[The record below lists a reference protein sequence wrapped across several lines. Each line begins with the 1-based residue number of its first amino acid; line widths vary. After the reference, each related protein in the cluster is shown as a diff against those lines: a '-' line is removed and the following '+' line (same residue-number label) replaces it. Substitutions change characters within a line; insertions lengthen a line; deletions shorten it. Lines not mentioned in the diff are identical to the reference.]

1 MNGVPLNWIF
11 PSVIKQYFSPYA
23 SADMTKMAQAFNT
36 TVTDLE
42 DELSNL
48 ILEGQ
53 IQARIDSHN
62 KVREIRLEVWRLTFG
77 GGGKNCELCAQ
88 PPPPLTVKR
97 IQCYIF
103 HNGISVAA
111 NGGIIFSLPDNYLC
125 ITLNLS

>member
-1 MNGVPLNWIF
+1 MVSAVGEQHRTQRKTLTSSLCVAHLSINGVPLNWIF

-88 PPPPLTVKR
+88 WHFCCSKWWYNFLP
-97 IQCYIF
+97 
-103 HNGISVAA
+103 SVW
-111 NGGIIFSLPDNYLC
+111 
-125 ITLNLS
+125 